1 MIYPAWETTL
11 SEFPPR
17 SRLYNLEP
25 IGIGTANV
33 ESLTSYIS
41 RLAEAHSVSP
51 ACLVTRECY
60 PLLNRTYLNH
70 QHTTID
76 HAANGASSRA
86 GDWVRAFESLTQYEG
101 LRFLTC
107 LTWSN
112 VMSVGHF
119 TRRNRAW
126 CPQCLERRR
135 ASGHAI
141 YDPLLWALEP
151 VKICPEDFCL
161 LKSICPHCRT
171 APSRLSCRFRS
182 GYCPK
187 CRHWLP
193 SGDDAGETNRLD
205 LETPE
210 SRYEIWKSKG
220 IGELLA
226 AASTLSAPPCENFT
240 KSLSLCIDRVARG
253 QISMFCG
260 LTEVARPTLVHWRG
274 GSHMPAMELLLKMCY
289 RLGVSVL
296 DFITGRLPVDVERW
310 VASVHSNF
318 PQARILDRKGK
329 SDLMHQALQ
338 TALEDA
344 LEEKAPPTI
353 REIAMQVGYASEA
366 SARRVCPELCQM
378 IISKR
383 RALVGSERV
392 GWATNKRHPE
402 ETIRAEL
409 EAAIKLPSSISIT
422 EVAIRLGYKT
432 SAALWYR
439 APDLCAD
446 LLRKNKEKLRASV
459 EQASENQSITNASDL
474 ARHLGRIAG
483 FSTLRTNFPDTCRR
497 VLARRKVAL
506 AQCYDELRL
515 QMQALLVEDP
525 PPSQQEVSR
534 RLGKSW
540 GTLRKVAPEILRQ
553 LSDRRRE
560 YYCQQRNRKRALL
573 REHIRDAFLI
583 LSARAAYPS
592 RRKVWS
598 LLDCK
603 KPTYPYFNELWHEC
617 RREFGLE

>member
-1 MIYPAWETTL
+1 MVSPAWETTL

-17 SRLYNLEP
+17 SRLHNLEP

-51 ACLVTRECY
+51 GCLVTRECY
-60 PLLNRTYLNH
+60 PLLNRTYLKH
-70 QHTTID
+70 QQITVE
-76 HAANGASSRA
+76 HAANGASCLAR
-86 GDWVRAFESLTQYEG
+86 DWVRALESLTQYKG
-101 LRFLTC
+101 LRYLTC

-112 VMSVGHF
+112 VMSVRHF
-119 TRRNRAW
+119 ARRDRAW

-141 YDPLLWALEP
+141 YDPLTWALEP
-151 VKICPEDFCL
+151 FKICPEDSCL

-193 SGDDAGETNRLD
+193 SGDDARETSRID

-226 AASTLSAPPCENFT
+226 AASTLSAPPSENIR
-240 KSLSLCIDRVARG
+240 KSLALCIDRVARG

-260 LTEVARPTLVHWRG
+260 LTEIARPTLVHWRG
-274 GSHMPAMELLLKMCY
+274 GSHMPALELLLKMCY
-289 RLGVSVL
+289 RLGISVL
-296 DFITGRLPVDVERW
+296 DFITGRIPVDVESW
-310 VASVHSNF
+310 SASVHSSF
-318 PQARILDRKGK
+318 PHARILDRKGK

-344 LEEKAPPTI
+344 LEKKVPPSI
-353 REIAMQVGYASEA
+353 REIAMQVGYTSAA
-366 SARRVCPELCQM
+366 TARRLYPELCLN

-383 RALVGSERV
+383 RALVGTERIRL
-392 GWATNKRHPE
+392 ATLKRHPD

-409 EAAIKLPSSISIT
+409 EAAIKRPSSISIT

-432 SAALWYR
+432 SAALWSR
-439 APDLCAD
+439 SPELCAE

-459 EQASENQSITNASDL
+459 EQAIENQSITTASDL
-474 ARHLGRIAG
+474 ARHLGRRAD
-483 FSTLRTNFPDTCRR
+483 FSTLRTNFPVACRR
-497 VLARRKVAL
+497 VSARRKTAL
-506 AQCYDELRL
+506 AQSHDQLRL
-515 QMQALLVEDP
+515 RMHALLREDP

-534 RLGKSW
+534 RLGTSW
-540 GTLRKVAPEILRQ
+540 ATLKKIAPEILRQ
-553 LSDRRRE
+553 ISDRRRE
-560 YYCQQRNRKRALL
+560 YQRQQSNRKRALL

-592 RRKVWS
+592 RRKVFE
-598 LLDCK
+598 LLRLKLPSYGSFYD
-603 KPTYPYFNELWHEC
+603 EWLEV
-617 RREFGLE
+617 RREFGFE